1 MHKRRYALLGWITWM
16 VGKRV
21 VRRKLHSVWH

>member
-1 MHKRRYALLGWITWM
+1 MRKWRYALLGWITWM

-21 VRRKLHSVWH
+21 VRQKLHSVRR

>member
-1 MHKRRYALLGWITWM
+1 MRTWRYALLGWITWT

-21 VRRKLHSVWH
+21 VRHKLHSVRR